1 MILAR
6 AALGL
11 AALLASAAAE
21 TGAVI
26 GKTSGDQWAWGKFM
40 DGFLG
45 PAVVIVGLTV
55 IVFLSLR
62 MKKRNKDLAQLD
74 RRPRSGAS
82 QQVMRES
89 LERMAVDLEEVARE
103 ISAMLDTRMRALDR
117 LIRDADERIARLG
130 GADGGGQGPPPADD
144 EAAPAAP
151 AGPPPESKARE
162 TLEHHAHIYSLADQ
176 GLSVLE
182 IAEQTAYQ
190 RGEIELVLSLR
201 KAAGGEEGA

>member
-1 MILAR
+1 MTLAR
-6 AALGL
+6 ELL
-11 AALLASAAAE
+11 SLVALLASAAAE
-21 TGAVI
+21 SGSAI

-55 IVFLSLR
+55 VVLLSLR
-62 MKKRNKDLAQLD
+62 MKKRNRDLAQLD

-82 QQVMRES
+82 HQVMRES

-103 ISAMLDTRMRALDR
+103 ISAVLDTRMRALDR
-117 LIRDADERIARLG
+117 LIRDADERIARLE
-130 GADGGGQGPPPADD
+130 GADGGGPRPSSADD
-144 EAAPAAP
+144 EGPPAEP
-151 AGPPPESKARE
+151 AGPPAQSKVRE

-176 GLSVLE
+176 GLSVPE

-201 KAAGGEEGA
+201 KAAGGKEGS